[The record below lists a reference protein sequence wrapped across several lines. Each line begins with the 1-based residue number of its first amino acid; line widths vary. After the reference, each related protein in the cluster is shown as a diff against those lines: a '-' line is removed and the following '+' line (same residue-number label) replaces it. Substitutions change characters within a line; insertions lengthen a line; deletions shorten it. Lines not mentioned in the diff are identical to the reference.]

1 MPYKITALRD
11 VRILAYMP
19 QGFGSEDPRADYSGN
34 SLRWVKIRA
43 GQAAITGF
51 ALGVHPDYMPEDEP
65 TQAHG
70 FSVVKF
76 PPQNEEKLPQEFLKV
91 VCIDYSAESPG
102 KD

>member
-1 MPYKITALRD
+1 MSYKITALRD

-19 QGFGSEDPRADYSGN
+19 QGFGCEDASAEYTEN
-34 SLRWVKIRA
+34 SLQWVKIRA

-51 ALGVHPDYMPEDEP
+51 ALGVHPDYMPDDEP

-76 PPQNEEKLPQEFLKV
+76 PPQNEQQLPQEFLKV
-91 VCIDYSAESPG
+91 VSIDYSPESPRP
-102 KD
+102 